1 MFKKLVPL
9 ISLFLTQVDENTGK
23 SASYIDLVENA
34 KRLSSFFETKGYKFG
49 DRIAIHTPNSLEYC
63 YSAMGTLASGLT
75 LNTVNSAYTNYE
87 LKQLL
92 NKSTPKVLITSG
104 KQVEQAR
111 QCIDGTET
119 DLLICVDDV
128 HINDSGVLNLTDIL
142 KNGNPQFIKDLSN
155 FDPKTEAAFLLYSSG
170 TTGLP
175 KGVRTSHTAF
185 MSNVFQ
191 ITDTCEE
198 IYDSKSLLL
207 LPMYHVGGL
216 ISFFVPLHNKNKTNI
231 LPGFDPEQF
240 LSTIQQNKVS
250 KEKKLKIFLKL

>member
-1 MFKKLVPL
+1 MFEKLVPL
-9 ISLFLTQVDENTGK
+9 ISLILILTQVDENTGK

-75 LNTVNSAYTNYE
+75 LNTANSAYTNYE

-92 NKSTPKVLITSG
+92 NNSTPKVLITSG

-142 KNGNPQFIKDLSN
+142 KNGNPQFTKDLSN

-175 KGVRTSHTAF
+175 KGVKISHHAF
-185 MSNVFQ
+185 LTNTLQLTEGMEGILPLKTMF
-191 ITDTCEE
+191 I
-198 IYDSKSLLL
+198 
-207 LPMYHVGGL
+207 LPMYHIYGL
-216 ISFFVPLHNKNKTNI
+216 NYIMMLHLYNQSPLHI
-231 LPGFDPEQF
+231 LPGFEPVQF
-240 LSTIQQNKVS
+240 LTTIQ
-250 KEKKLKIFLKL
+250 EKKVRARNFL